1 MAWSYEAKAGI
12 AWMIILLILMVL
24 AQFVMVA
31 VGNELPLLI
40 PIVGYVVFAWWVFR
54 VM

>member
-12 AWMIILLILMVL
+12 GWMVILLILMVF
-24 AQFVMVA
+24 AQFIMVS
-31 VGNELPLLI
+31 VGNELPLLL
-40 PIVGYVVFAWWVFR
+40 PIAGYVVFAWWVFR